1 MVSPAWA
8 GSCRCKATQDAS
20 SHTPAIAG
28 PAQRLKQAGKLP
40 KVVVACMRKL
50 LTIMD

>member
-1 MVSPAWA
+1 MVRPAWA
-8 GSCRCKATQDAS
+8 RSCRCKATQA
-20 SHTPAIAG
+20 AIRHNPDIAVL
-28 PAQRLKQAGKLP
+28 AQRLKQAGKLP